1 MRLCGRPR
9 GELPI
14 GRGIPAGPRG
24 GPAQGL
30 GRSRTGAVPDPGD
43 GTGVA
48 SMASMSDPAEPAS
61 RAPHRD
67 PRLEVLAAESGY
79 VIHERIGAGG
89 MGIVY
94 RGDDADGAAV
104 AIKLLRH
111 DISDDPRARERLAR
125 EVAAQRLV
133 RSDAIVKIL
142 DAELDSPD
150 AFVVTEFIPGPTL
163 EDAVEAHGGLHPE
176 AVREIGLVLGETL
189 QQIHAAGVIHRDLKP
204 SNVMLRRALPED
216 LVSYDPDGPGLDP
229 VIIDFGIAMAAEESR
244 LTSTGLVMGTA
255 SYLDPQVVRTNH
267 SGEAGDWWALAAL
280 LAFAATGRPPF
291 GSGRADLVF
300 LRAERG
306 DADLDGAPTQ
316 LAAWL
321 RRGLQ
326 ADPAQRPQS
335 DAWLEELDELDLT
348 LYDDPGDTEILAA
361 GGTAALAAGGAAAAA
376 GTASA
381 AHGAP
386 PGVAPA
392 ADAGAGATE
401 VLPTGQAGTRALPAQ
416 EHDPWTRGGGG
427 QEPPGDART
436 EVLSAIPAD
445 SSADDS
451 RADDPGGGALRGG
464 DPWAGAPRYAPSRGT
479 ESRTQA
485 LPVQDLEPRT
495 EVIPVLAEPPTQVL
509 PPIQDAP
516 RTQVMPVVRAAPGE
530 QAPPLGTGP
539 VRAGQDRVPAP
550 AQPYPAQPYPE
561 QQPMPGQQG
570 QAGWP
575 GQSGS
580 PVAAQGQMPGQMPG
594 QAALPAWMAPPPRR
608 HLLVWTGHLILIGLA
623 AVSPYLSL
631 ALLILLGALARTWE
645 RSHRALT
652 LRRARGGSAPASGMA
667 VGSASPFRFVVA
679 VVEIILQAVLPLGL
693 GLLIGVAV
701 DGAAALQGA
710 TLPDG
715 VVFATAIG
723 VTLLLVWVGLGSRT
737 TRNGAHRMLDAAAPD
752 RLWGAIVMALLLLI
766 IAAVGATI
774 AVRGGQVDYFPLGEW
789 WRLDELLPWRRG

>member
-1 MRLCGRPR
+1 
-9 GELPI
+9 
-14 GRGIPAGPRG
+14 
-24 GPAQGL
+24 
-30 GRSRTGAVPDPGD
+30 
-43 GTGVA
+43 
-48 SMASMSDPAEPAS
+48 MSDPAEPAS

-163 EDAVEAHGGLHPE
+163 EDAVETHGGLHPE

-189 QQIHAAGVIHRDLKP
+189 QLIHGAGVIHRDLKP

-291 GSGRADLVF
+291 GSGRAELVF

-306 DADLDGAPTQ
+306 EADLEGAPTQ

-326 ADPAQRPQS
+326 ADPAQRPQP

-348 LYDDPGDTEILAA
+348 LYDDPGDTEVLAA
-361 GGTAALAAGGAAAAA
+361 GGTAALAGGAAAAA
-376 GTASA
+376 GSASA
-381 AHGAP
+381 AHAAP
-386 PGVAPA
+386 TGVAPA

-401 VLPTGQAGTRALPAQ
+401 VLSAGQTGTRALPAQ

-436 EVLSAIPAD
+436 EVLAAIPAD
-445 SSADDS
+445 SSADDPRAGDS
-451 RADDPGGGALRGG
+451 RADDPRGDALRGG
-464 DPWAGAPRYAPSRGT
+464 DPWAGAPRPAPSRGA
-479 ESRTQA
+479 EARGAEARTQA
-485 LPVQDLEPRT
+485 LPVQGLEPRT

-539 VRAGQDRVPAP
+539 VRAGQDPAPAP
-550 AQPYPAQPYPE
+550 AQHYPAQHYPAQPYAG
-561 QQPMPGQQG
+561 QQPVPGQQG

-575 GQSGS
+575 GQAGS
-580 PVAAQGQMPGQMPG
+580 PAPAPGQMPGQVPGQMPG

-667 VGSASPFRFVVA
+667 VGSASPFRFVVS
-679 VVEIILQAVLPLGL
+679 VVEIVLQAVLPLGL